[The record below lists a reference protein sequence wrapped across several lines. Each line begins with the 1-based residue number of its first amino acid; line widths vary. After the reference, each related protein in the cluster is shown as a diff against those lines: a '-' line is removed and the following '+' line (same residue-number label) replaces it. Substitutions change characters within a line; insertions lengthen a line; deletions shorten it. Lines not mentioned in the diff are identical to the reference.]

1 MKKLA
6 PLIFVLC
13 FLASSQVFSQDKPNP
28 TEPSRL
34 TGYFSVLN
42 PLVKFSGGETTNNFS
57 DGYVIGFPSGFIL
70 MGKSNR
76 AGFIFELVPLIQFS
90 EGSSRMANL
99 VFNPGVQFHYP
110 KGWNVNALLSFESSG
125 RYGFTPV
132 ISKTIKTGQFS
143 SWFVTVPM
151 PVRFGNDDPGSLEFA
166 LQLGVA
172 F

>member
-1 MKKLA
+1 MKKIA
-6 PLIFVLC
+6 SLILFFT
-13 FLASSQVFSQDKPNP
+13 FLSCSYVFSQDKPNP
-28 TEPSRL
+28 SEPTRI

-42 PLVKFSGGETTNNFS
+42 PLVKFKGGETTNNFS

-70 MGKSNR
+70 MGKSNK

-90 EGSSRMANL
+90 EGSSSMVNM

-110 KGWNVNALLSFESSG
+110 KGWNFNALLSFETSG

-132 ISKTIKTGQFS
+132 ISKTIKTGEFS

-151 PVRFGNDDPGSLEFA
+151 PVRFGNNDSTSLEFA

>member
-1 MKKLA
+1 MKKIA
-6 PLIFVLC
+6 IFVIVL
-13 FLASSQVFSQDKPNP
+13 FFVISNEVFSQDKPNP

-42 PLVKFSGGETTNNFS
+42 PLVKFSGGETTDNFS
-57 DGYVIGFPSGFIL
+57 DGYVIGFPSGFVL
-70 MGKSNR
+70 MGKSNK

-110 KGWNVNALLSFESSG
+110 NGWNFNALLSFESSG

-132 ISKTIKTGQFS
+132 ISKTIKTGQYS

>member
-1 MKKLA
+1 MKKTII
-6 PLIFVLC
+6 LIFAMGLI
-13 FLASSQVFSQDKPNP
+13 FSTQAFPQDKPNP

-57 DGYVIGFPSGFIL
+57 DGYIIGFPSGFIL
-70 MGKSNR
+70 MGKSNK

-90 EGSSRMANL
+90 ESSSSMVNM

-110 KGWNVNALLSFESSG
+110 KGWNFNALLSFETSG

-132 ISKTIKTGQFS
+132 ISKTIKIGEFS
-143 SWFVTVPM
+143 SWFMTVPM
-151 PVRFGNDDPGSLEFA
+151 PLRFGNNDSTSLEFA

>member
-6 PLIFVLC
+6 FFVTLLL
-13 FLASSQVFSQDKPNP
+13 FMISSHVFSQDKPNP

-34 TGYFSVLN
+34 AGYFSVLN
-42 PLVKFSGGETTNNFS
+42 PLVKFSGGETSNNFS
-57 DGYVIGFPSGFIL
+57 DGYVIGFPSGFVL
-70 MGKSNR
+70 MGKSNK

-110 KGWNVNALLSFESSG
+110 KGWNFNALLSFETSG

-132 ISKTIKTGQFS
+132 LSKTIKTGEFS

-151 PVRFGNDDPGSLEFA
+151 PVRFGNDSPGSLEFA